1 MIDNLLS
8 YEIRNFIMFSKE
20 AYWAT
25 VEQHNADI
33 WPWQILIVLL
43 NFLWVYLCFSKK
55 YLKFL
60 FIFVGFVWIFLAN
73 FFFQK
78 YFLQIY
84 WPAKYCTVVFNFY
97 GLLLIASAF
106 FKIKY
111 TGFNF
116 KSYLGLILMLF
127 SIIFPFNL
135 LFGVNDLVA
144 TQLFGFGAEST
155 AIGTI
160 GFLMQFRSRVLGGL
174 ALISIGWL
182 ILSCLS
188 LNYL

>member
-8 YEIRNFIMFSKE
+8 YEIRNFIMFSRD

-33 WPWQILIVLL
+33 WPWQILIVLF

-55 YLKFL
+55 HLKFL
-60 FIFVGFVWIFLAN
+60 FIFVGFIWIFLAN

-78 YFLQIY
+78 YLLQIY

-106 FKIKY
+106 FKIKH
-111 TGFNF
+111 TDLNL
-116 KSYLGLILMLF
+116 KRHLGLILMLF
-127 SIIFPFNL
+127 SIVFPFNL
-135 LFGVNDLVA
+135 LFGVNDFVA
-144 TQLFGFGAEST
+144 TQLFGFGVEST
-155 AIGTI
+155 AVGTI
-160 GFLMQFRSRVLGGL
+160 GFLMQFKSRVFGGL

-182 ILSCLS
+182 ILSRLS